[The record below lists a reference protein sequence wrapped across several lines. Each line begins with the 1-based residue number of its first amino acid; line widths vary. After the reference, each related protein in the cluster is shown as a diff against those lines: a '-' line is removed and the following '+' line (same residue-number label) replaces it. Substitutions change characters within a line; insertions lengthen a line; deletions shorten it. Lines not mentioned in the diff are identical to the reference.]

1 MRNDVGNGSDWNTV
15 ESATLPE
22 SESIWDGVLAL
33 PILEDVSIWSD
44 LPRDRQADLTL
55 KRPGM
60 QSLALALRDFTRL
73 VVDDGIIKTGMPE
86 ISIVRSDHEAQPIY
100 CALEPALW
108 ITVQGTIAAVVGEQ
122 SYVCSAGEAFITTDK
137 LSSSC
142 TVRVAGPTKPFL
154 GLVIE
159 FSRGY
164 TRELADTQ
172 KLPSDA
178 APSGTSDITVVQL
191 TPELQDCVLRLVRLL
206 ETPEAITALYP
217 GILREIG
224 YRLLRIP
231 GGRRILGL
239 LTTAGHDRR
248 IVQAL
253 KHFQESFGDQ
263 ICVEQL
269 ALTVGMSPASFH
281 RHFKE
286 ITDTSPLQYLKRLR
300 LLEAR
305 RLMIAGDSN
314 VKGVAYAVG
323 YTSASHFS
331 REYTKMF
338 GKPPRRDLLV
348 REDS

>member
-1 MRNDVGNGSDWNTV
+1 MGSDVGNGSGWNTV
-15 ESATLPE
+15 GSAILTE
-22 SESIWDGVLAL
+22 SESTRDGALARPL
-33 PILEDVSIWSD
+33 LNDVSIWSD
-44 LPRDRQADLTL
+44 LPRDRHADLAF

-60 QSLALALRDFTRL
+60 HSLALALRHFTRF
-73 VVDDGIIKTGMPE
+73 VADHKIIKTGMPE

-108 ITVQGTIAAVVGEQ
+108 ITVQGKISTVVGEE
-122 SYVCSAGEAFITTDK
+122 SYECCAGEAFITTDK
-137 LSSSC
+137 LSSGC
-142 TVRVAGPTKPFL
+142 TVRVASPTEPFL

-178 APSGTSDITVVQL
+178 VTSGTSDVAVLQL

-206 ETPEAITALYP
+206 ETPEAISALYP
-217 GILREIG
+217 GILREIA
-224 YRLLRIP
+224 YRLLRVH
-231 GGRRILGL
+231 GGRRILGM
-239 LTTAGHDRR
+239 LTTAGHDKR

-253 KHFQESFGDQ
+253 KHFQENFGDQ

-269 ALTVGMSPASFH
+269 ALSVGMSPASFH